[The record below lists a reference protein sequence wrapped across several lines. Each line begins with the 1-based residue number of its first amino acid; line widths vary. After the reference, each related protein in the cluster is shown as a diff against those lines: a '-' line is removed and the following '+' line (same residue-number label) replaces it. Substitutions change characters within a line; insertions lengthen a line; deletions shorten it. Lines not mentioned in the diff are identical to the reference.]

1 MSTTIDQKVV
11 EMRFDNRH
19 FENNVSTTMSTLDK
33 LKRALRLDGATR
45 GMEEVAKASKRMD
58 FSQAEIAA
66 TKAGFRIQDI
76 WIKVASTFE
85 YQVAN
90 RIVNAATN
98 MWNQLTVAPVGDGF
112 KEYEMT
118 LNAVQTT
125 MAGTGK
131 TAEEVEKE
139 LKKLD
144 EYADKTVY
152 STSDMLNNLPKFTNA
167 GVELEDATKAMIG
180 IANATALAGGDAG
193 KASIAFY
200 NLGQAIGTG
209 YLTRMDYNSI
219 NNAGIATMEWKEQM
233 VEAAIAAG
241 TLSKAG
247 DDLYEAGGKTF
258 TMQQLF
264 IDGLQHQWATTEV
277 MMKVF
282 GDYGDETT
290 EVGKKAYSAAQD
302 IKTFTMM
309 MDSLKAT
316 AGTGWKDTWQI
327 IFGGLDEAKEF
338 WTGLTNILS
347 GAITAW
353 DDWRNE
359 LLGKA
364 LGNPFEGL
372 VDALNS
378 VGNPIETVTENLEEL
393 EAMATRVI
401 RGEFGNGEERV
412 QKLTEAG
419 WNYAKIQNIVNERLG
434 SSVRLYEDVL
444 GEQKDT
450 KKANYETIESLLKLS
465 DAELEAAGCTKEEI
479 KALRTLSEYAEK
491 TGIPIEELTKDL
503 DQLSGRNLLINS
515 FKNIGKVLGDLGKVA
530 GDAWQSIF
538 PPKGIDKRAKGIYDV
553 LAGIHKFTRSIKF
566 SIMDEETGKL
576 TETGDKLARTFK
588 GVFAAVDLV
597 LTVVGGPLK
606 WAFMLLKE
614 ILAMFDLDILDLTA
628 AIGDVIVGFRDWLK
642 ENNLITKALEALSPH
657 IKNVVKWLI
666 DWVNKIDLADWFN
679 KVVDKLVEA
688 KNAVVKWIN
697 GFKEAEDVPK
707 YISEGIGRAL
717 KWIID
722 LCLSAGKSIRDG
734 LLGAL
739 RSIPGASKWV
749 DKLAEA
755 FDKVD
760 DFVRNALDAIG
771 EWIKGLNETENAPK
785 YIITTFVNGLK
796 NGVPMIVK
804 AVKQLGDKLM
814 AQLNKI
820 PGFERW
826 FKKWFGGIREIF
838 ADIGKWFGGFK
849 DIFVNL
855 NTEDAGTYII
865 EGLVNGLKNGVKK
878 VFDTIANIGN
888 MLIETICEVLG
899 IHSPSVVFFAIGG
912 FIIAGLIG
920 GLVDGFPAVYDK
932 VKALF
937 STVLNIALSLGESII
952 GIIKQL
958 DLGKVV
964 SIAIAGGALVILFLL
979 AKTLHNL
986 SKPIGTFGDL
996 MDNLKDSFKGV
1007 GKSIKNFF
1015 NAGALISFALAILIL
1030 AGALAVIANIPEDRL
1045 LGAVFSLAAL
1055 AAVIIGIGFAV
1066 GAIGKIGKLDGKS
1079 VLILIGIASALIAVA
1094 FVLAKLTG
1102 FNIEE
1107 SWPALAALVGA
1118 VLLMGL
1124 VATGLSRLIKKD
1136 TGIDKVGGFMIK
1148 LSIAMLAMIGVMK
1161 LAGMIT
1167 PQETKNAA
1175 LVIGAI
1181 TIVFGILGAIAR
1193 CNKGGTKYIQ
1203 RFGTMLVR
1211 ISFAMLLMLGVIKLA
1226 GMMVNADKNGD
1237 MWRGALVVA
1246 GIGILFG
1253 AFIKVAN
1260 QGKGAG
1266 QAALLILS
1274 AAASILMVLKAIK
1287 MISEMNGWDILDG
1300 LLVISAMGLLLA
1312 GFTHIVK
1319 DNGANA
1325 AKIGIMLLAVSGAI
1339 LILTGV
1345 IWLIGQMDPGD
1356 VKQGTIVVGVLVG
1369 LIAGLIAVTK
1379 LAENVKMGTMIAL
1392 IAGIA
1397 ILVGAVV
1404 GLSFIDHKSLM
1415 SATVAISM
1423 LMLVF
1428 GFVLGM
1434 SKLADGSIGVLI
1446 TLTVAI
1452 AALAGVLW
1460 LVSTL
1465 PVESTLKNTG
1475 ALAGLLI
1482 LLMVAIAV
1490 LHKYN
1495 GQIQDT
1501 ITAIGALILIST
1513 ALLILVHALKKLSGV
1528 DNAVW
1533 SAIALTGLMAAMVG
1547 LLFLINKGAVQ
1558 SDVYKALGVVASI
1571 AVLSLSL
1578 IPLIIALA
1586 LMSGVQNATSSAK
1599 ALAVMMIALTAVLVL
1614 LDAVPVDVK
1623 KSLKIA
1629 ASMALIAA
1637 SLFVV
1642 VLALLAMSGIE
1653 NTVTNAVILAG
1664 MLVAMAIVIKTLS
1677 KMKTNTTKATI
1688 ALVSIAA
1695 LVVVMQGIVAALK
1708 RMSGVEKAWNSVLLF
1723 ATMLAVMT
1731 GVVWALSAMS
1741 SIIGGALIGVVA
1753 MIALAGAMVVLA
1765 NGMSALGGLSLSEIG
1780 ISLLALAGAFVVLGL
1795 AALIL
1800 TPVIP
1805 AILGLAGAIALI
1817 GVSVLAA
1824 GLGLN
1829 LLANG
1834 FSILATVL
1842 STQAVTMV
1850 NGLNILINGLIML
1863 IPTIIQSIGQGITT
1877 FCNTIVQTAPAVGQ
1891 ALLTILN
1898 TIATTVMNFAPTFF
1912 EMLGVIVTQ
1921 LTQFLIETIP
1931 QWIEVFTTLVSS
1943 VITAITE
1950 LAPQFGTL
1958 AVTLITT
1965 LCTTLIEC
1973 IPQIVEV
1980 GVTLIMSLL
1989 EGIQTIVPQIIETGW
2004 TIIMSFL
2011 TSIRDNIGEV
2021 ATTALEIITN
2031 FINGIAEGLPGVI
2044 DSAFNLIISFINGLA
2059 DAITNN
2065 NADLVAAVDNLIT
2078 AVINA
2083 IVEWFTSI
2091 KDKGSEL
2098 AGKVGEGIG
2107 SMVEDVRAKAGEIGD
2122 AIKGKLEEFKE
2133 KLKTVGGN
2141 IMDGLKSGIESAKEK
2156 IVSAAETAG
2165 SWIKDKF
2172 NKLFDI
2178 NSPSK
2183 VMEETGGFIMDGLRN
2198 GLLNAKERILG
2209 AVQTASSWIG
2219 DKFNKIFNINSPS
2232 KVMEETGGFIMA
2244 GLSNGITE
2252 GGDAAA
2258 QSAEIIAKSILK
2270 ALTDLLSGVGETD
2283 DLGIDINP
2291 TITPVLDL
2299 SNVKTGISAI
2309 DSMLSGTPTLGIAAN
2324 VATVNGVNAMM
2335 SNRQN
2340 GATNDDVVTAIDKL
2354 NKKLDSVGGT
2364 TYNLNGM
2371 SYTGDADLDSAF
2383 QTIIQAARLER
2394 RS

>member
-58 FSQAEIAA
+58 FSQAEYSA
-66 TKAGFRIQDI
+66 TKAGFQIRDV
-76 WIKVASTFE
+76 WLKVATVFE

-98 MWNQLTVAPVGDGF
+98 MWNQLTIAPIGDGF

-131 TAEEVEKE
+131 TAEQVEAE

-152 STSDMLNNLPKFTNA
+152 STADMLNNLPKFTNA

-219 NNAGIATMEWKEQM
+219 NNAGIATMEWKKQM

-290 EVGKKAYSAAQD
+290 AIGEKAYSAAQD
-302 IKTFTMM
+302 IKTFSMM

-327 IFGGLDEAKEF
+327 IFGGLDEAKKF
-338 WTGLTNILS
+338 WTGLNNVIS
-347 GAITAW
+347 GMITGFA
-353 DDWRNE
+353 DWRNE

-372 VDALNS
+372 TDALKS

-393 EAMATRVI
+393 EKMATRVI

-412 QKLTEAG
+412 RKLTEAG

-444 GEQKDT
+444 GEQKDAN
-450 KKANYETIESLLKLS
+450 KLNYETIESLLKLS

-479 KALRTLSEYAEK
+479 KALRSLGEYAEK
-491 TGIPIEELTKDL
+491 TGIPLEELTKDL

-515 FKNIGKVLGDLGKVA
+515 FKNIGKVLGDVGKTA
-530 GDAWQSIF
+530 GDAWTSIF
-538 PPKGIDKRAKGIYDV
+538 PPKGIDKRAQGIYDV
-553 LAGIHKFTRSIKF
+553 LAGIHKFTRSIRF
-566 SIMDEETGKL
+566 SIIDEETGKL

-588 GVFAAVDLV
+588 GIFAAVDLV

-606 WAFMLLKE
+606 WAFMLLTE

-628 AIGDVIVGFRDWLK
+628 AIGDVIVGFRNWVK
-642 ENNLITKALEALSPH
+642 ENNFISKALEALSPH

-666 DWVNKIDLADWFN
+666 DWVNKIDLGEWLS

-688 KNAVVKWIN
+688 KNAIIDWIK
-697 GFKEAEDVPK
+697 GFKEAKDVPM
-707 YISEGIGRAL
+707 YISDGIGRAL
-717 KWIID
+717 RWVID
-722 LCLSAGKSIRDG
+722 LCLSAGKSIREG
-734 LLGAL
+734 LFGAL

-760 DFVRNALDAIG
+760 DFVRKALDAIG
-771 EWIKGLNETENAPK
+771 DWIHGLNETDNAPK

-796 NGVPMIVK
+796 KGVPAVIQ

-838 ADIGKWFGGFK
+838 ASIGKWFGGFK
-849 DIFVNL
+849 DIFANL
-855 NTEDAGTYII
+855 NTENIGNYII
-865 EGLVNGLKNGVKK
+865 EGLVNGLKNGIKK
-878 VFDTIANIGN
+878 VFDTIVNIGK
-888 MLIETICEVLG
+888 MLIDTICEVLG
-899 IHSPSVVFFAIGG
+899 IHSPSVVFFTIGG

-937 STVLNIALSLGESII
+937 STVLDIALSLGESII

-964 SIAIAGGALVILFLL
+964 SIAIAGGTLIILYKL
-979 AKTLHNL
+979 ASTLHNL
-986 SKPIGTFGDL
+986 SKPIGTLGDL

-1030 AGALAVIANIPEDRL
+1030 AGALAVIASIPEDRL

-1079 VLILIGIASALIAVA
+1079 VLMLIGIAAALIAVA
-1094 FVLAKLTG
+1094 FVMAKLTD

-1107 SWPALAALVGA
+1107 SWPALTALVGA
-1118 VLLMGL
+1118 VLLMGGL
-1124 VATGLSRLIKKD
+1124 ATLLSRMVKKD

-1148 LSIAMLAMIGVMK
+1148 LSIAMLAMVGVMK
-1161 LAGMIT
+1161 IAGTIT
-1167 PQETKNAA
+1167 PTEAQQGSVVLA
-1175 LVIGAI
+1175 VITGIFA
-1181 TIVFGILGAIAR
+1181 ILGAIAR
-1193 CNKGGTKYIQ
+1193 CSKGGTKYIQ

-1237 MWRGALVVA
+1237 MWRGALVVV

-1345 IWLIGQMDPGD
+1345 IWLIGQMDPD
-1356 VKQGTIVVGVLVG
+1356 EVKQGTIVVSVLVG

-1379 LAENVKMGTMIAL
+1379 LAENVKMGTLIAL
-1392 IAGIA
+1392 VAALA
-1397 ILVGAVV
+1397 IMVGAVV
-1404 GLSFIDHKSLM
+1404 GLSFIDPKSLM
-1415 SATVAISM
+1415 SATVAVSV
-1423 LMLVF
+1423 LM
-1428 GFVLGM
+1428 GM
-1434 SKLADGSIGVLI
+1434 FALILAASKNATGSIGVLI
-1446 TLTVAI
+1446 TLTVAVGV
-1452 AALAGVLW
+1452 LAGVLW
-1460 LVSTL
+1460 LLSTL
-1465 PVESTLKNTG
+1465 PIESTLANTC
-1475 ALAGLLI
+1475 ALIVLLTA
-1482 LLMVAIAV
+1482 LMIAIAV
-1490 LHKYN
+1490 LHRNN
-1495 GQIQDT
+1495 GKIQDT
-1501 ITAIGALILIST
+1501 ITAVGVLVMLSSALFILVGALALMSGIENALSNAAALAVLLGALVGVVWLLNYINADIVKAADGAAALSILTIP
-1513 ALLILVHALKKLSGV
+1513 LY
-1528 DNAVW
+1528 
-1533 SAIALTGLMAAMVG
+1533 AMVG
-1547 LLFLINKGAVQ
+1547 
-1558 SDVYKALGVVASI
+1558 
-1571 AVLSLSL
+1571 
-1578 IPLIIALA
+1578 ALA
-1586 LMSGVQNATSSAK
+1586 LMSGVRNAVSSAV
-1599 ALAVMMIALTAVLVL
+1599 ALGVMITALTLVL
-1614 LDAVPVDVK
+1614 IMLDAIPIDIK
-1623 KSLKIA
+1623 KSITIA
-1629 ASMALIAA
+1629 GSLALIAA

-1642 VLALLAMSGIE
+1642 VLALAAMSGIE
-1653 NTVTNAVILAG
+1653 NTMTNAVALAG
-1664 MLVAMAIVIKTLS
+1664 MLAAMTIVLKTLS
-1677 KMKTNTTKATI
+1677 KMNTTAKKAII
-1688 ALVSIAA
+1688 AVASLAI
-1695 LVVVMQGIVAALK
+1695 LVVAMQGIVAALK
-1708 RMSGVEKAWNSVLLF
+1708 GMSEVQNALASVGLF
-1723 ATMLAVMT
+1723 TLILGVMT
-1731 GVVWALSAMS
+1731 AVIWALSAMS
-1741 SIIGGALIGVVA
+1741 GTIAGALIGIAA
-1753 MIALAGAMVVLA
+1753 MIALAGAMIVLTQA
-1765 NGMSALGGLSLSEIG
+1765 MTMMGGLSLGDIG
-1780 ISLLALAGAFVVLGL
+1780 MSVLALAAAFGVLGL

-1824 GLGLN
+1824 GLGLT

-1863 IPTIIQSIGQGITT
+1863 IPTIIQSVGQGITM
-1877 FCNTIVQTAPAVGQ
+1877 FCSTIVQTAPAVGQ
-1891 ALLTILN
+1891 ALLAILN

-1912 EMLGVIVTQ
+1912 QTLTVLVTQ
-1921 LTQFLIETIP
+1921 LTEFLITTIP
-1931 QWIEVFTTLVSS
+1931 QWVAVLVTLVDS
-1943 VITAITE
+1943 VITALIE
-1950 LAPQFGTL
+1950 LAPRFGEL
-1958 AVTLITT
+1958 ATTFITT
-1965 LCTTLIEC
+1965 LCDTLITC
-1973 IPQIVEV
+1973 IPQIVNV
-1980 GVTLIMSLL
+1980 GVTLISSLL
-1989 EGIQTIVPQIIETGW
+1989 DGIVTLVPQMVDTGWFIITEFLRGIEENIQQVVESAANICINFLAGIETK
-2004 TIIMSFL
+2004 L
-2011 TSIRDNIGEV
+2011 P
-2021 ATTALEIITN
+2021 EII
-2031 FINGIAEGLPGVI
+2031 
-2044 DSAFNLIISFINGLA
+2044 DQAFKVVISFINGLA
-2059 DAITNN
+2059 TAIEENN
-2065 NADLVAAVDNLIT
+2065 TDLVDAVDKLIT

-2083 IVEWFTSI
+2083 IGEWFASM
-2091 KDKGSEL
+2091 KEKGSEL
-2098 AGKVGEGIG
+2098 AGKVGEGIS
-2107 SMVEDVRAKAGEIGD
+2107 SMVEDVKTKAGEIGD
-2122 AIKGKLEEFKE
+2122 GIKAKLEEFWQKMKDAGAYLMEGLSSGLESMKNTVVE
-2133 KLKTVGGN
+2133 KAK
-2141 IMDGLKSGIESAKEK
+2141 GIGKK
-2156 IVSAAETAG
+2156 IEEGWNSFWG
-2165 SWIKDKF
+2165 
-2172 NKLFDI
+2172 I
-2178 NSPSK
+2178 NSPSR
-2183 VMEETGGFIMDGLRN
+2183 VMMASGKYLMEGLGIGIEDN
-2198 GLLNAKERILG
+2198 ASGVVGLM
-2209 AVQTASSWIG
+2209 TS
-2219 DKFNKIFNINSPS
+2219 
-2232 KVMEETGGFIMA
+2232 
-2244 GLSNGITE
+2244 
-2252 GGDAAA
+2252 
-2258 QSAEIIAKSILK
+2258 
-2270 ALTDLLSGVGETD
+2270 VGETVQNT
-2283 DLGIDINP
+2283 LSKTLSNISDIVNFDTDSQP
-2291 TITPVLDL
+2291 AIRPVLDL
-2299 SNVKTGISAI
+2299 SAIETGMSAI
-2309 DSMLSGTPTLGIAAN
+2309 DKMFGVNQTVGIAAN
-2324 VATVNGVNAMM
+2324 VDTVNGIASMM
-2335 SNRQN
+2335 SIRQN

-2371 SYTGDADLDSAF
+2371 SYMGDADLDSAF